1 MAKAKSQTI
10 EQEIVSSPTR
20 PPRYHPFF
28 TVRDADGNEER
39 FFTHAFRTAY
49 AAHYWLT
56 TIITACT
63 ERGCTQNWKS
73 PVRLVF
79 TDPTTNRTLEVKE
92 DALEDLIEYTP
103 TREEQEWTPS
113 YPQSQQLDRV
123 SNFWDWQTRLS
134 SPMPT
139 SEPEEQPT
147 STPEPKKRSPAPN
160 RHKTTKAPSD
170 PNLITVAQM
179 AAEAGIPANKARQI
193 LRKAGFTKPTNGWTY
208 DKKDPQIQKIR
219 DLFGKSS

>member
-1 MAKAKSQTI
+1 MAKTI
-10 EQEIVSSPTR
+10 EAEYVSSPTR
-20 PPRYHPFF
+20 NPRYHPSF
-28 TVRDADGNEER
+28 TIRDDQGQEER

-92 DALEDLIEYTP
+92 DAIEDLIEYEP
-103 TREEQEWTPS
+103 TQQESQWTPP
-113 YPQSQQLDRV
+113 YPQSQQLARV
-123 SNFWDWQTRLS
+123 SRFWDWQRTLS
-134 SPMPT
+134 SPTPT
-139 SEPEEQPT
+139 SEPEEQPK
-147 STPEPKKRSPAPN
+147 STPKAPN
-160 RHKTTKAPSD
+160 RHKTTKAPPSPD
-170 PNLITVAQM
+170 QITVAQL
-179 AAEAGIPANKARQI
+179 AQEANIPSNKARQI
-193 LRKAGFTKPTNGWTY
+193 LRKAGFQKPANGWTY
-208 DKKDPQIQKIR
+208 SKNDPQVQKIR

>member
-10 EQEIVSSPTR
+10 EQEMVSSPTR

-49 AAHYWLT
+49 AANHWLT

-79 TDPTTNRTLEVKE
+79 TDPETQRTLEVKE
-92 DALEDLIEYTP
+92 DAIEDLIEYEP
-103 TREEQEWTPS
+103 TKEEQEWTPP
-113 YPQSQQLDRV
+113 YPDSAQLARV

-139 SEPEEQPT
+139 SKPEEQQT
-147 STPEPKKRSPAPN
+147 TTPKPAKRSPAPN

-170 PNLITVAQM
+170 PNSITVAQL
-179 AAEAGIPANKARQI
+179 AAETNIPANKARQI
-193 LRKAGFTKPTNGWTY
+193 LRKAGMKKPAQGWTY
-208 DKKDPQIQKIR
+208 TKNDPQIQKIR
-219 DLFGKSS
+219 DLFAKG